1 QYHALFPE
9 SRFLLS
15 SRSRKVRK
23 SHLPDLPFQFS
34 ADLRA
39 GTSRFL
45 SRCMVVAKTAIVHC
59 PGVDAVVAARA
70 NGRCLFLCR
79 GCENCAG
86 LAARRA
92 NPNLVQA
99 TDSLSFARPGIAS
112 GMGGLRR
119 ELRLASHRFA
129 DGAVSSLASHARG
142 RLLCRGNLSSF
153 ERANLSARHLSLA
166 RNCSDCSFSFAELA
180 AL

>member
-1 QYHALFPE
+1 
-9 SRFLLS
+9 
-15 SRSRKVRK
+15 
-23 SHLPDLPFQFS
+23 
-34 ADLRA
+34 
-39 GTSRFL
+39 
-45 SRCMVVAKTAIVHC
+45 
-59 PGVDAVVAARA
+59 
-70 NGRCLFLCR
+70 FLCR

-92 NPNLVQA
+92 HPNLVQE

-119 ELRLASHRFA
+119 ELRLASNRFA

-180 AL
+180 APDHFHFSAKHCIARDKSRHTTSALETNPDHKLRDDLHRDPNPGS